1 MKLDIIGSVARLK
14 RVISRW
20 IRQRRGKEHYN
31 TKPTWS
37 FLMDN
42 IKWVFEFNCKKKK
55 IMEQLSEQGYR
66 FRVFKNQDEA
76 MEFIEMT
83 FKKA

>member
-42 IKWVFEFNCKKKK
+42 IKWVFEFNCKKKSWSSFLNRATGFVSLK
-55 IMEQLSEQGYR
+55 IRTRRWSL
-66 FRVFKNQDEA
+66 
-76 MEFIEMT
+76 
-83 FKKA
+83 